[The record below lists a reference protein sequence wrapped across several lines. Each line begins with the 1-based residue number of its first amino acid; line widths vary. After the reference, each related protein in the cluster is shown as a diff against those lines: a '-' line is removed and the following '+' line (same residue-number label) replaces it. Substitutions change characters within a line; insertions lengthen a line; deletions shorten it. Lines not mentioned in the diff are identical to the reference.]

1 MPGIDPHIVE
11 HEIKT
16 YPNAKPVR
24 QRLRVVNPRK
34 APTIKAEIEK
44 LLKSGFIYPIPS
56 GFQILFRWIRNR
68 ERSIYALIF
77 VT

>member
-24 QRLRVVNPRK
+24 QCLRAVNPRK
-34 APTIKAEIEK
+34 APAIKAKMEK
-44 LLKSGFIYPIPS
+44 LLNFVFIYLVPLTEWVSNPVS
-56 GFQILFRWIRNR
+56 
-68 ERSIYALIF
+68 
-77 VT
+77 VDKK